1 MGALSDLIASSPD
14 TTGALLS
21 RWVEAARQQLPEAT
35 EGVSYAVP
43 CLLHRGKPVIGFR
56 VGTNDCSLYPFS
68 AAVVAAAVEAWPELR
83 TTKGSIHFRVDQP
96 LSTELID
103 LVVGLR
109 IADIERR

>member
-14 TTGALLS
+14 ETGALLT
-21 RWVEAARQQLPEAT
+21 RLVDAARRHLPEAT
-35 EGVSYAVP
+35 EGLSYAVP

-56 VGTNDCSLYPFS
+56 VGSSDCSLYPFS
-68 AAVVAAAVEAWPELR
+68 AAVVAAAVQAWPGL
-83 TTKGSIHFRVDQP
+83 TATKGSIHFRVDQP

-109 IADIERR
+109 IAEIERR

>member
-56 VGTNDCSLYPFS
+56 VGINDCSLYPFS

-109 IADIERR
+109 IAEIERR